1 MNKLVLIIL
10 LIFCNLLQAQTAAT
24 LVVTGVGNTPLE
36 AQHNALRSALE
47 QTYGAYI
54 SSETKILNDILVED
68 RISSITNGKI
78 VDFEV
83 LNEIKI
89 SDNNFTITLKATVS
103 VEELVSYAQ
112 SKGAE
117 VEFKGSLFAI
127 NVKQQILNEQSE
139 VQAIKDVC
147 QLINNIADISFDYQ
161 ITVANPIVIG
171 DNSAKWRIP
180 MYISVYKNNNFNNIA
195 DILYATLKGLTLT
208 KEEAKEYIQLGKA
221 VYPVSIAVNK
231 NDYSYIMLRTNESLN
246 QLLKMLGS
254 FNNSIQNFKIS
265 NGIDE
270 WGISDNPENL
280 KYIYD
285 CGFRLFLIKDHSF
298 YRGCSG
304 TSFFYRI
311 NRFGCKRNEPFP
323 NVELLSHNFSLSP
336 NSFRSS
342 SYQLTLLDMQNFI
355 KGCGLQEKNHKFSF
369 VNGFDS
375 VIDNKLGLVIS
386 FIENSEEDPNLPT
399 EIVRFYYEDIRTIN
413 EIEQITEYTIK
424 DKEIQETV
432 NEEATK
438 EVAKE
443 EEIKEAVKQE
453 KSYYG
458 VINDPDGYTNVR
470 DSKSSRSVILFKV
483 YERKEFRIIDKTDD
497 NWWLI
502 EYNGSQGF
510 IYSKKVNIINYGV
523 INDPDG
529 YTNVREGK
537 SSKSEILFKV
547 YEGKKF
553 RIIDKTD
560 DNWWL
565 IGYNGGQGFIYSK
578 KVNVIE

>member
-1 MNKLVLIIL
+1 
-10 LIFCNLLQAQTAAT
+10 
-24 LVVTGVGNTPLE
+24 
-36 AQHNALRSALE
+36 
-47 QTYGAYI
+47 
-54 SSETKILNDILVED
+54 
-68 RISSITNGKI
+68 
-78 VDFEV
+78 
-83 LNEIKI
+83 
-89 SDNNFTITLKATVS
+89 
-103 VEELVSYAQ
+103 
-112 SKGAE
+112 
-117 VEFKGSLFAI
+117 
-127 NVKQQILNEQSE
+127 
-139 VQAIKDVC
+139 
-147 QLINNIADISFDYQ
+147 
-161 ITVANPIVIG
+161 
-171 DNSAKWRIP
+171 
-180 MYISVYKNNNFNNIA
+180 
-195 DILYATLKGLTLT
+195 
-208 KEEAKEYIQLGKA
+208 
-221 VYPVSIAVNK
+221 
-231 NDYSYIMLRTNESLN
+231 
-246 QLLKMLGS
+246 
-254 FNNSIQNFKIS
+254 
-265 NGIDE
+265 
-270 WGISDNPENL
+270 
-280 KYIYD
+280 
-285 CGFRLFLIKDHSF
+285 
-298 YRGCSG
+298 
-304 TSFFYRI
+304 
-311 NRFGCKRNEPFP
+311 
-323 NVELLSHNFSLSP
+323 
-336 NSFRSS
+336 
-342 SYQLTLLDMQNFI
+342 MQNFI